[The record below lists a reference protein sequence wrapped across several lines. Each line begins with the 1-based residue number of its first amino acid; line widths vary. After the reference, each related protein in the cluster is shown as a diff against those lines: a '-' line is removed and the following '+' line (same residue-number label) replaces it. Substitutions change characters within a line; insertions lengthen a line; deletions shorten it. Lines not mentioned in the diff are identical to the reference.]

1 MNFHVLTLFP
11 EMVAAGLSQSII
23 KRAVEKGIIGI
34 NAVNI
39 RDFTEDKHKKTDD
52 YIYGGGAGLLM
63 QAQPV
68 YDAYKSVL
76 EKIGRDKVRTVYLTP
91 QGRTFHQDMAKEF
104 AKEEDLILLCG
115 HYEGIDERVLER
127 VVTDFVSL
135 GDFVLTGGEPA
146 AMVMIDAIARL
157 VPGVLHND
165 SSAEEE
171 SFSGYLLEYPQYT
184 RPEVWM
190 GERVP
195 EALLS
200 GNHKKIR
207 EWRQQKAEE
216 RTRLNRPDMYAAYE
230 RLMQCRRELLQDKLH
245 HMDMA
250 ELIFR
255 ERAEL
260 LYHDSEG
267 TLLYDKAGGSLML
280 TAKSHEAGGRILD
293 MFLASG
299 RESPKLL
306 VAHQAFLKEAV
317 TERLQMTFSSCDVPA
332 VYTRK
337 EAPPV
342 KPQDI
347 RRLLPKHLEMVR
359 RHYTLADED
368 YLLDR
373 LHRGAMFGIFVED
386 KLAGFIGEHAEGG
399 MGMLTVLPA
408 YRRQGLAAALESFLI
423 HKTLQKGFTPFC
435 YVEEE
440 NEASLK
446 LQEKLGLYIARE
458 KVWWYKKQEK

>member
-11 EMVAAGLSQSII
+11 EMVAAGLSESII
-23 KRAVEKGIIGI
+23 GRAETKGLIGI
-34 NAVNI
+34 NTVNI
-39 RDFTEDKHKKTDD
+39 RDFTDDKHKKTDD

-68 YDAYKSVL
+68 YAAHKSVL

-91 QGRTFHQDMAKEF
+91 QGKTFHQGMAEEF
-104 AKEEDLILLCG
+104 AKEEDLIFLCG

-127 VVTDFVSL
+127 VVTDYVSL
-135 GDFVLTGGEPA
+135 GDFVLTGGELA

-157 VPGVLHND
+157 VPDVLHND
-165 SSAEEE
+165 SSVVEET
-171 SFSGYLLEYPQYT
+171 FSGYLLEYPQYT

-216 RTRLNRPDMYAAYE
+216 RTRINRPDLYAAYE
-230 RLMQCRRELLQDKLH
+230 RLMQCRRELLRDKLH

-255 ERAEL
+255 EKAEL

-267 TLLYDKAGGSLML
+267 TLLRDRTSGWFMF
-280 TAKSHEAGGRILD
+280 TAKSREAGGRILD
-293 MFLASG
+293 AFSALGKEMPGLWAVHQDFLGEEIA
-299 RESPKLL
+299 RRLHMT
-306 VAHQAFLKEAV
+306 VFLCA
-317 TERLQMTFSSCDVPA
+317 RQA
-332 VYTRK
+332 VYTRR
-337 EAPPV
+337 EAPPL

-347 RRLLPKHLEMVR
+347 RQLSAEHAEVVR
-359 RHYTLADED
+359 QYYTMEDEA
-368 YLLDR
+368 YIRDR
-373 LHRGAMFGIFVED
+373 ISHGAMYGIFVENE
-386 KLAGFIGEHAEGG
+386 LAGFIGEHAEGS

-423 HKTLQKGFTPFC
+423 HKTLQKGYTPYC
-435 YVEEE
+435 QMEEG
-440 NEASLK
+440 NEPSLK
-446 LQEKLGLYIARE
+446 LQEKLGLYVARE
-458 KVWWYKKQEK
+458 KVWWYKKPEK

>member
-267 TLLYDKAGGSLML
+267 TLLYDKVRGSLML
-280 TAKSHEAGGRILD
+280 TAKSREAGGRILD

-317 TERLQMTFSSCDVPA
+317 TERLQMAFSSCDVPA